1 MQAKQ
6 GQELK
11 NNIVYYTCGHFFLR
25 EIHTQVSSK
34 MRSETKDGGGG
45 SGRGGGMVKNQ
56 ELGKQTADCR
66 RLPDYRGEPKV
77 YRKGLLKDECSGSY
91 LLRSSGAC
99 FHIPRQW
106 QLIHALPLLMPRP
119 SFEFPHQRPQSTK
132 EVGTLFGSV
141 LLPPC
146 SPHLSCSFSLSLF
159 ARNKYPGFKRRV
171 FP

>member
-1 MQAKQ
+1 MTRTQAKQ

-56 ELGKQTADCR
+56 ELGKHTADCR
-66 RLPDYRGEPKV
+66 YLPDYRGEPKV

-91 LLRSSGAC
+91 LLLSSGAC

-106 QLIHALPLLMPRP
+106 QLIPALPLLMPRP
-119 SFEFPHQRPQSTK
+119 SFGIPSPTP
-132 EVGTLFGSV
+132 SV
-141 LLPPC
+141 NKRSRRSVWFCPSSSLY
-146 SPHLSCSFSLSLF
+146 SPFVL
-159 ARNKYPGFKRRV
+159 
-171 FP
+171 